1 MILAVIA
8 QQELWNV
15 CNNESDGPR
24 DMKQSV
30 ASIVFTYLCLVAV
43 ADAADIL
50 PNAGT
55 VLRDVE
61 QTAPAAP
68 AQRGTGVQID
78 QQITGPDRK
87 TAGTIKFTVKSFRIS
102 GNSSIA
108 TKQLLPLIQAYCGDN
123 RSLADMQNAAARITA
138 YYHSRGYLVAR
149 AYIPPQKIANGR
161 VEIAVL
167 EGRYGHTILKNKSAT
182 RDAVLKR
189 FLAPAQ
195 LGDVIDTNRIDRALL
210 LIQDTVQT
218 GNVNGVLRAGSATGE
233 SDFEVFVSRSP
244 RVTGHLEA
252 DNYGVRVTG
261 RDRIGGS
268 LQIHSLTGC
277 GDHLETRILTSGHGQ
292 DYGRL
297 AYDLPFGGQGLRL
310 GIGYTESRYRIGEE
324 FSALDAYGRARV
336 WSARAT
342 YPLVRASRFN
352 LYSDVSYDHKS
363 LDDHMGSI
371 PSDTNKQSDVGAVG
385 LSGDHADNGGGI
397 TTFSLHLDTGNLRIE
412 TPAAIAND
420 NATARTSGHYNKLG
434 YGLARYQ
441 RLVGNTVLFISLS
454 GQQASKNLDSAEKL
468 SLGGPFGVRAYP
480 VGEAAGDDGYIV
492 NTELHYGLPRPVMGA
507 KFTLIGFVDAG
518 SVKVNHTPFLA
529 GGNERHLS
537 GGGIGS
543 TLAMPGHIDVQ
554 FTYAWKLG
562 AARAVSDADRSGRLW
577 LQATKTF

>member
-1 MILAVIA
+1 
-8 QQELWNV
+8 
-15 CNNESDGPR
+15 
-24 DMKQSV
+24 MKASV
-30 ASIVFTYLCLVAV
+30 ASIVFACLCLISI
-43 ADAADIL
+43 ADAADLL
-50 PNAGT
+50 PDAGT
-55 VLRDVE
+55 ALRDVE
-61 QTAPAAP
+61 QAAPAAP
-68 AQRGTGVQID
+68 AQTGTGVQID
-78 QQITGPDRK
+78 QQLKGSDRK
-87 TAGTIKFTVKSFRIS
+87 TAGSINFTVKSFRIS
-102 GNSSIA
+102 GNGRIA
-108 TKQLLPLIQAYCGDN
+108 TKELLPLIQAYCGDK
-123 RSLADMQNAAARITA
+123 RSLADIENAAARITE

-149 AYIPPQKIANGR
+149 AYIPPQKITNGSI
-161 VEIAVL
+161 EIAVL
-167 EGRYGHTILKNKSAT
+167 EGRYGQTILKNKSAT

-189 FLAPAQ
+189 FLAPAR
-195 LGDVIDTNRIDRALL
+195 LGEAIDANRIDRALL

-218 GNVNGVLRAGSATGE
+218 GSVNGVLRAGGATGE
-233 SDFEVFVSRSP
+233 SDFEVSVSRSP
-244 RVTGHLEA
+244 RVTGRLEA

-268 LQIHSLTGC
+268 LQIHSPTGR
-277 GDHLETRILTSGHGQ
+277 GDRLEAKILTSGHGQ

-297 AYDLPFGGQGLRL
+297 AYDLPLGGQGLRL

-342 YPLVRASRFN
+342 YPVVRASRFN

-385 LSGDHADNGGGI
+385 LSGDHADERGGI
-397 TTFSLHLDTGNLRIE
+397 TTFSLRLDTGNLRIE

-420 NATARTSGHYNKLG
+420 NATARTNGNYNKLS

-441 RLVGNTVLFISLS
+441 PVVGNTVLFMSLS

-492 NTELHYGLPRPVMGA
+492 NMELRYGLPRPVMGA
-507 KFTLIGFVDAG
+507 KLTLVGFVDAG
-518 SVKVNHTPFLA
+518 SIRVNHTPFLV
-529 GGNERHLS
+529 GSNERHLS
-537 GGGIGS
+537 GSGVGS
-543 TLAMPGHIDVQ
+543 TLAAPGHINVQ

-562 AARAVSDADRSGRLW
+562 DARAVSDADRSGRLW
-577 LQATKTF
+577 LQFEKNF